1 MMTHAKART
10 EPDALLAELEQAR
23 AQFQAAERRSRTYLA
38 SHGMLDQTHVDVTA
52 ALRCIA
58 SGRRSP
64 SKQRTK
70 VLRRGGDD

>member
-1 MMTHAKART
+1 MTHAKART

-38 SHGMLDQTHVDVTA
+38 SQGILDQTHMDVTA
-52 ALRCIA
+52 ALRCVA

-64 SKQRTK
+64 SEQRTR